1 MPLRLAYL
9 AVTNTFAALRLL
21 PISDHEKDAEILML
35 RHQLMILERQL
46 NSATPAPA
54 NQTEILKAEGIDPAP
69 TRSVTAWT
77 AFLRSQA
84 NALLSCDFLDTITLT
99 GQRQY
104 ILVAI
109 EHATRR
115 VRILGTTAHPTV
127 EWVAQ
132 AARNL
137 VMDLGK
143 PGRRSNT

>member
-1 MPLRLAYL
+1 M
-9 AVTNTFAALRLL
+9 
-21 PISDHEKDAEILML
+21 
-35 RHQLMILERQL
+35 
-46 NSATPAPA
+46 PAPA

-69 TRSVTAWT
+69 TSSVTAWT

-84 NALLSCDFLDTITLT
+84 NALLSCDFLGTITLT

-109 EHATRR
+109 EHTTRR

-137 VMDLGK
+137 IMDLEACATVTT
-143 PGRRSNT
+143 PSE